1 MIDRWPSSR
10 AAGRGVSALLLGA
23 FLASPAIAA
32 ADNSLTVSN
41 SWFRFI
47 MASRPAAGYFIL
59 TNASSKPYTLTGATS
74 PGCGSLM
81 LHKSLQ
87 QNGEDQMVMVSS
99 IPVPAQGAVT
109 FAPGGYHLMCMSPT
123 KDMKVGAKVPVTLSF
138 DGGATLT
145 QDFVVRNVSGE

>member
-1 MIDRWPSSR
+1 MNDRWRRSR
-10 AAGRGVSALLLGA
+10 AAQRYISA
-23 FLASPAIAA
+23 FLVCALAALPAFGAA
-32 ADNSLTVSN
+32 EKSLTVSN

-59 TNASSKPYTLTGATS
+59 TNASSKPHVLTGVSS
-74 PGCGSLM
+74 PACGSLM
-81 LHKSLQ
+81 MHKSQQ
-87 QNGEDQMVMVSS
+87 QNGEDTMAMVSS

-138 DGGATLT
+138 DNGSTLT
-145 QDFVVRNVSGE
+145 QDFVVHNVSGE